1 MKILIVDDDDNV
13 IRILEKII
21 KDKELGQIIGK
32 VNDGM
37 SALEDLK
44 ILKPDIMLVDL
55 LMPGM
60 DGISLIKE
68 AKILYSDIQYIMI
81 SQVSSKDMISKAY
94 ETGIEYYI
102 SKPINAIEVETVI
115 KKVQE
120 KLQMKKKLEQI
131 QNLFEPG
138 SNLLTKDNKAE
149 MEEEIDKLEGIKTVM
164 QRIGIIGEAGSGDI
178 IQIAEYLLDTNKSM
192 LDFTVKEICSL
203 WADNPKTMEQ
213 RIRRTAYVGLVN
225 LAHIGIED
233 YMNEIFTEYSNAL
246 YSFEQLKL
254 EMDYIRGK
262 SKKRGK
268 VNIKKFL
275 DGIVYYARKDV
286 R

>member
-1 MKILIVDDDDNV
+1 MLIVEDDDNV

-32 VNDGM
+32 VNDGI

-138 SNLLTKDNKAE
+138 SNLLTKDSKVE
-149 MEEEIDKLEGIKTVM
+149 VEEEIDKLEGIKTVM

-246 YSFEQLKL
+246 YNFEQLKL